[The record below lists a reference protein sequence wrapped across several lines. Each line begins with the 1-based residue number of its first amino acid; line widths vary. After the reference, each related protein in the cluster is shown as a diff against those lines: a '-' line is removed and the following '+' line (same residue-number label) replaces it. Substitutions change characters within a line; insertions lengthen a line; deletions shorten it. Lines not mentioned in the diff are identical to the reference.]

1 MNKNVLIILAIG
13 LYLSGLIFIKYSHN
27 EQTPIISTSRISVE
41 AFTKDL
47 VEIDYEIMYEGKNHE
62 CLKPAIHATIKQLTF
77 QKNILEILKHNNLG
91 YLKDSLESRII
102 SIDTNFNV
110 IAINSFPILPQGIK
124 ELWDEY
130 INAKIEA
137 SEAEEKARNLKI
149 LYGE

>member
-13 LYLSGLIFIKYSHN
+13 LYLSGLIFTIYSHN
-27 EQTPIISTSRISVE
+27 EQTPIVATGKTSVK

-62 CLKPAIHATIKQLTF
+62 YLKPVIHRTIRQLTF
-77 QKNILEILKHNNLG
+77 QKNILEILKYNNLE
-91 YLKDSLESRII
+91 YLKDSLVSRII
-102 SIDTNFNV
+102 PIDTNFNV
-110 IAINSFPILPQGIK
+110 VSINSFPTLPQEIK

-137 SEAEEKARNLKI
+137 YEAEEKARNLKI

>member
-1 MNKNVLIILAIG
+1 MIDFSTK
-13 LYLSGLIFIKYSHN
+13 LYIFAEN
-27 EQTPIISTSRISVE
+27 EQSH
-41 AFTKDL
+41 
-47 VEIDYEIMYEGKNHE
+47 EGKNHKY
-62 CLKPAIHATIKQLTF
+62 LKPAIHTTIKQLTF

-102 SIDTNFNV
+102 PIDTNFNV
-110 IAINSFPILPQGIK
+110 IAINSFPILPQKIK

-137 SEAEEKARNLKI
+137 SEAAEKAKNLEI